1 MQKISISFFI
11 NGINYSVE
19 VSPYLSAL
27 ELLKSLGYTGPK
39 EGCGEGD
46 CGACTVLVGSL
57 VNNKV
62 EYKTITSCI
71 YPAVRLNGK
80 HIVTSEGLQTNKEL
94 HPVQVS
100 VLENHA
106 TQCGYC
112 TPGIVMSLFG
122 YFYNS
127 DKYNDEGIT
136 EALEGNLC
144 RCTGYVSIRNS
155 ARYSAKIFSKKDF
168 PVPGYFDRINLL
180 LKNNKKE
187 SYGNKNYYVPSSLSE
202 LYKVKKYDAIIN
214 GGTDL
219 MIAIKHKG
227 FRPEAILDIS
237 EIDELNFIKYQ
248 NDSLEIGSTV
258 TLSQIKNSETIK
270 KHFPVLAST
279 IKQMASLQI
288 RNVATLAGN
297 IANASPIADSTSLLL
312 TANTKLKLLNF
323 LMNTERIIPLSEFFI
338 SYKKTAFNEGEIIK
352 SIIIPVQ
359 NDVRFSFEKTSKRK
373 AVDISTVN
381 SALAVKVENNTI
393 TYINLSL
400 GGIAPTPYLC
410 KTVKN
415 FTGKELSEETVYEI
429 AETIKYQIH
438 PISDIRG
445 SGNYR
450 KELVKNHIIKHFY
463 KLYPQIFIK

>member
-1 MQKISISFFI
+1 MQKVSISFFI
-11 NGINYSVE
+11 NGIKYSAE
-19 VSPYLSAL
+19 VSPHLSAL

-46 CGACTVLVGSL
+46 CGACTVLLGSMT
-57 VNNKV
+57 NGKI

-80 HIVTSEGLQTNKEL
+80 HIVTSEGLQTNQKL

-127 DKYNDEGIT
+127 DRYDDEGIT

-155 ARYSAKIFSKKDF
+155 ARYSANMFSKQDF
-168 PVPGYFDRINLL
+168 PIPDYFDRINQSI
-180 LKNNKKE
+180 KNNKKE
-187 SYGNKNYYVPSSLSE
+187 SYGNDNYFVPTSLSD
-202 LYKVKKYDAIIN
+202 LYQIKKFDTIIN

-248 NDSLEIGSTV
+248 NVFLEIGSTV

-270 KHFPVLAST
+270 NYFPVLATT

-312 TANTKLKLLNF
+312 AADAKLSLINIYNKS
-323 LMNTERIIPLSEFFI
+323 ERTIPLSDFFI
-338 SYKKTAFNEGEIIK
+338 SYKKTNIKKGEIIK
-352 SIIIPVQ
+352 SIIIPVKE
-359 NDVRFSFEKTSKRK
+359 NFKFSFEKTSKRK

-381 SALAVKVENNTI
+381 SALALKVENNII
-393 TYINLSL
+393 THINLSL

-415 FTGKELSEETVYEI
+415 FTGEELSEETVYKI
-429 AETIKYQIH
+429 AETIKNQIK

-445 SGNYR
+445 SDNYR

-463 KLYPQIFIK
+463 KLFPQIF